1 MLLYHYKHAAKRFS
15 AKLTPSRS
23 TSSRVSPLP
32 YFIVP
37 SLYWEKTSENIILA
51 APNLVDAHGGSK
63 SLLNMQFVVL
73 GLQAVDYWMLAQNV
87 QRCRITN

>member
-1 MLLYHYKHAAKRFS
+1 M
-15 AKLTPSRS
+15 
-23 TSSRVSPLP
+23 SPLP
-32 YFIVP
+32 YFIVS

-73 GLQAVDYWMLAQNV
+73 GLQAVDYWMLAQNM

>member
-1 MLLYHYKHAAKRFS
+1 MG
-15 AKLTPSRS
+15 LTLIDCYSCL
-23 TSSRVSPLP
+23 V
-32 YFIVP
+32 
-37 SLYWEKTSENIILA
+37 